1 MLELELNAR
10 LWSLMWQCAVVSPPC
25 NSNFTDEQAASAR
38 AQVQSANLPG
48 GKAVSTEQRS
58 GLSEQ

>member
-25 NSNFTDEQAASAR
+25 NSNFTDEQAAS
-38 AQVQSANLPG
+38 VQSANLPG